1 MSPFFDPLM
10 GEFLTQSSITEELLL
25 CPEVDS
31 LPASRVKTGHV
42 CFSKVFLLL
51 SHSLCH
57 AGSTTHTHTHF
68 RQKHHNNSRLSSGV
82 RL

>member
-10 GEFLTQSSITEELLL
+10 GEFLTQSSISEELLL

-42 CFSKVFLLL
+42 CFSKYFFFSLTL
-51 SHSLCH
+51 SATLAVPH
-57 AGSTTHTHTHF
+57 THTHTLD
-68 RQKHHNNSRLSSGV
+68 RNITTTV
-82 RL
+82 V